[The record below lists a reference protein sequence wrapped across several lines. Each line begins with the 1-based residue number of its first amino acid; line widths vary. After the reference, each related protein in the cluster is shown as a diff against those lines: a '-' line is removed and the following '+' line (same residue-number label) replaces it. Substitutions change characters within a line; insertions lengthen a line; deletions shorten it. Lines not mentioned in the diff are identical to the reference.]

1 MQSIIFPFCLCSCID
16 FINSCPSVLFNVLVI
31 ICTRVKTYCYATQFA
46 SYKFLTLFFA
56 YGWGGSLHFVG
67 PAGVWGNKQDH
78 RGAFL
83 IDRSPEYFEPILN
96 YLRHG
101 QLIVNDG
108 INLLG
113 EFSVQFLIFL

>member
-1 MQSIIFPFCLCSCID
+1 M
-16 FINSCPSVLFNVLVI
+16 SVAVLTLKTPVLLYFLVVLVI
-31 ICTRVKTYCYATQFA
+31 ICTRVKTYWYATQFA

-56 YGWGGSLHFVG
+56 YGGGYLHFVG
-67 PAGVWGNKQDH
+67 PTGVWGNKQDH

-113 EFSVQFLIFL
+113 EFSMQFLIFL